1 MKRYFRLFALTV
13 LSFALTVSAEAQTVV
28 LDNGRQ
34 VSCREAQGQDQPYP
48 FDLEEPV
55 PTAPK
60 GYSAFFVEHY
70 GRHGSRFAYDDLYYD
85 IVKQGLDQ
93 AEAKGLLTPVG
104 KALKADYD
112 SHYPT
117 YHVRMGDL
125 TGLGWQQQ
133 IRLGRQMAE
142 AYPNIFR
149 RKDAGVFAVS
159 SDSRRSMMS
168 MSGFCLGLGQAV
180 PSLNI
185 REDQG
190 YCHLDATQPKSGN
203 NPNLKT
209 WPQREF
215 PFAESVEEFC
225 LRKTGACP
233 NTLSRIFADPEA
245 ALEGIGVSTFVRKLY
260 IVVVGMNSL
269 EAEDRTDFSGIFTD
283 EDLVGMWEV
292 DNYQRYTEYY
302 NYPIRTT
309 PTLEHMIDDADD
321 AIREGRYGAYLR
333 FGHDHVVLPL
343 LVLMRLNGY
352 TREPESADAVSS
364 IYAGIDCPMAG
375 NVQIVLYRSAK
386 NPDILVNIR
395 LNGRNATVDG
405 LDCVCPG
412 FYRWEDYKSLFLN
425 SRGET
430 S

>member
-1 MKRYFRLFALTV
+1 MKRLFSISV
-13 LSFALTVSAEAQTVV
+13 LAIISITLAVSARAQSIT
-28 LDNGRQ
+28 LDNGRV

-48 FDLEEPV
+48 FDLEDPL
-55 PTAPK
+55 PNAPK
-60 GYSAFFVEHY
+60 GYVPFFIEHY
-70 GRHGSRFAYDDLYYD
+70 GRHGSRFAYDDIYYD

-93 AEAKGLLTPVG
+93 AEAKGLLTARG
-104 KALKADYD
+104 KTLKADYD
-112 SHYPT
+112 SHYPV

-125 TGLGWQQQ
+125 TGIGWQQQ
-133 IRLGRQMAE
+133 IRLGREMAE
-142 AYPNIFR
+142 NYPEIFR
-149 RKDAGVFAVS
+149 NREAGVFAVS

-168 MSGFCLGLGQAV
+168 MSGFCLGLGQTF
-180 PSLNI
+180 PSLTI

-209 WPQREF
+209 WPQRTN
-215 PFAESVEEFC
+215 PFTESVDEFC

-233 NTLSRIFADPEA
+233 NTLGRIFTDPET
-245 ALEGIGVSTFVRKLY
+245 ALEGIGASTFIRKLY

-269 EAEDRTDFSGIFTD
+269 EPENRTDFSGIFTD
-283 EDLVGMWEV
+283 EDLVRMWEV
-292 DNYQRYTEYY
+292 DNYQRYCEYY

-309 PTLEHMIDDADD
+309 PTLEHMIADADD
-321 AIREGRYGAYLR
+321 AIKENRHGAYLR

-352 TREPESADAVSS
+352 TREPENADGISS
-364 IYAGIDCPMAG
+364 VYAGIDCPMAG
-375 NVQIVLYRSAK
+375 NIQIVLYRSK
-386 NPDILVNIR
+386 RNSDILVNIR
-395 LNGRNATVDG
+395 VNGRNATVDG
-405 LDCVCPG
+405 LESICPG